1 MFSLGFCQS
10 YLLVPWLA
18 LKTTAFENNFASII
32 SCCSNYLELFQQL
45 LCVQFWNLTSW
56 SCSQI
61 SGTVRANL
69 FMTKIKYTQ
78 NKRGEVHASYKPYFH
93 GNPRAIF
100 RSLLFSEYQE
110 GLELAN
116 HLTLILLG
124 TWAVQAALHI
134 SSCATKTST

>member
-1 MFSLGFCQS
+1 MLFKLSRAVSTTVVCSVLES
-10 YLLVPWLA
+10 HKLV
-18 LKTTAFENNFASII
+18 
-32 SCCSNYLELFQQL
+32 LF
-45 LCVQFWNLTSW
+45 
-56 SCSQI
+56 QI

-78 NKRGEVHASYKPYFH
+78 NKRGEVHASYKPYFQ
-93 GNPRAIF
+93 GNPSRAIF

-116 HLTLILLG
+116 HLTLILL